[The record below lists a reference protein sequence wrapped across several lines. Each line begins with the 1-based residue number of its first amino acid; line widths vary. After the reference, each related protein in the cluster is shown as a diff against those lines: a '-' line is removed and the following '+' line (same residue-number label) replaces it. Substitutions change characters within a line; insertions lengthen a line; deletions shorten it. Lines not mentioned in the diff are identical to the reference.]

1 MKKLFLSIAVLAGSM
16 NFLPAQEMFT
26 GIGTKG
32 HYNKTIKDATS
43 FTIPQLSV
51 GFETYVE
58 TKQVVQEG
66 KLSKLQNVFEAHS
79 KGGQYAGQQSGSAQV
94 TTILNAGMTLMD
106 YQQLTNEF
114 QQILETEI
122 ENAGFG
128 VVKLEDLMQQESFSK
143 IKEKFEG
150 KTDKKKG
157 KTNESDI
164 GNTKVQMLPENGIFM
179 FNENSL
185 AVGGVA
191 LAVAVKNYY
200 KESDAILLTQNI
212 DLDFSTVELD
222 VDLDAGTK
230 RKVTSAEMKVLP
242 KMRIS
247 YNTFDFIAKN
257 GSPAGTPARMIEEF
271 ISDKEYNA
279 VISKDKEKAESLMS
293 KLFSLKPKADVNF
306 DPRIIEMSKEDYIE
320 SAKYLFTQY
329 SKEFAKALVLASQGK

>member
-1 MKKLFLSIAVLAGSM
+1 
-16 NFLPAQEMFT
+16 
-26 GIGTKG
+26 
-32 HYNKTIKDATS
+32 
-43 FTIPQLSV
+43 
-51 GFETYVE
+51 
-58 TKQVVQEG
+58 
-66 KLSKLQNVFEAHS
+66 
-79 KGGQYAGQQSGSAQV
+79 
-94 TTILNAGMTLMD
+94 
-106 YQQLTNEF
+106 
-114 QQILETEI
+114 
-122 ENAGFG
+122 

-242 KMRIS
+242 KMRIT

-257 GSPAGTPARMIEEF
+257 GSPASTPARMTEEF

-279 VISKDKEKAESLMS
+279 VISKDKDKAESLMS

-320 SAKYLFTQY
+320 SAKYLFTLY
-329 SKEFAKALVLASQGK
+329 SKEFAKALVLGSQGK